1 MTDLVPEPDTISEQ
15 SPGPCSLC
23 LSDSGF

>member
-1 MTDLVPEPDTISEQ
+1 MTDLVPELDTISEQ
-15 SPGPCSLC
+15 STDPCSLC

>member
-1 MTDLVPEPDTISEQ
+1 MTDLVPELDTISEQ